1 MKICLKDEGRKRG
14 GEEELTERGSGADGG
29 LSSQIDSAHTLYC
42 SSTLLLHYCKL
53 RLQSSPVPLGVVR
66 QSAHNHHRHIA
77 QLILLYNLL
86 GVSISTYQEGD
97 VHIVASLL
105 PAMSMRFSSSSSS
118 TAEPAL
124 YILDPPCVS
133 FLCGCFP
140 ATKWKSSSSAST
152 SISSSPPSHPHHHF
166 QL

>member
-1 MKICLKDEGRKRG
+1 MMKICLKDEGRKRG

-86 GVSISTYQEGD
+86 GVSISTYQQGD
-97 VHIVASLL
+97 VHIVASLQL
-105 PAMSMRFSSSSSS
+105 PAMSMRFSSSI
-118 TAEPAL
+118 AEPAL

-140 ATKWKSSSSAST
+140 ATKSSAST

>member
-1 MKICLKDEGRKRG
+1 MTIFARRIMMKICLKDEGRKRG

-86 GVSISTYQEGD
+86 GVNISTYQQGD

-105 PAMSMRFSSSSSS
+105 PAMSMRFSSSS

-140 ATKWKSSSSAST
+140 ATKS
-152 SISSSPPSHPHHHF
+152 
-166 QL
+166 